1 VVEVV
6 PAGLAAVELA
16 QFRPVVQVPL
26 VYHAVAVAVA
36 RAADAVVV
44 QVVAGHDVVLVH
56 FVAELFVGQPLHVGE
71 RRGVERRRA
80 QHQRAAVPV
89 QQGIGRGG
97 IDPVELV
104 ADVVVGGAV
113 LIVHGIAGIADGLA
127 LVAGRTHQFVGAVGD
142 RLGGDGQEGGCFAA
156 VLLAVG
162 LGLAAVVK
170 TFRGN
175 AGGIVGEVI
184 AIPD

>member
-1 VVEVV
+1 
-6 PAGLAAVELA
+6 
-16 QFRPVVQVPL
+16 
-26 VYHAVAVAVA
+26 
-36 RAADAVVV
+36 
-44 QVVAGHDVVLVH
+44 
-56 FVAELFVGQPLHVGE
+56 
-71 RRGVERRRA
+71 
-80 QHQRAAVPV
+80 
-89 QQGIGRGG
+89 
-97 IDPVELV
+97 PVELV

-175 AGGIVGEVI
+175 AGGIGGEVI
-184 AIPD
+184 AIPDPPLGQAHTFLREERGAHVVGGLDHARV